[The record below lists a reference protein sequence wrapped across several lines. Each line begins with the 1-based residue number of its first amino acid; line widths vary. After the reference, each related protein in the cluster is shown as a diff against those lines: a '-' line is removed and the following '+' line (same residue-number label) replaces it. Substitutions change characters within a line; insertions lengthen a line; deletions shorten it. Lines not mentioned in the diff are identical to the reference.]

1 MKLKLPS
8 KKQENIADEFQA
20 AKKKKRRNKLIIAAI
35 IIIVISLVLVRCYTK
50 SKEMMKNMGSAY
62 ETATVTRDDIS
73 VYLSSSGTVKP
84 LDSYSV
90 TTLSGVE
97 GTVLQA
103 DFEEGDTV
111 KKGDV
116 LYTISTDDL
125 DTKIDSANKT
135 LSRQEKSY
143 QDALENYEK
152 AKKDYSDYTVEAEK
166 SGYVKELNIEAGDQI
181 QAGQTAV
188 ASVYDNSTMKLYI
201 PFNADDVSKKLV
213 GRKASVELS
222 NTGETLTGEVTKVNT
237 YNETLGG
244 SRVVRYV
251 TISVKNPGGIAAGDM
266 AAASIGDI
274 DCNEE
279 GTFSVQEESTIV
291 SDITGEVVKIYVK
304 EGQWIE
310 QGDTVL
316 KIASDTYESQ
326 LSTYEDQIENAKN
339 SVEDAQDNL
348 EEIINNKTDYI
359 ITSPI
364 TGTIIAKN
372 TKAGDTLNANAA
384 TTNSLCTI
392 YDLSAM
398 TFQMMVDEL
407 DVMEVK
413 EDQKVEITADA
424 IPDEVFEG
432 VVTNVSLEST
442 TNGGVTQYPV
452 TVRID
457 NPGSLL
463 PGMNISGEI
472 LVEQKTDVLLIP
484 TDCLMRGNQVYIQ
497 DESVTEADGDIP
509 AGFRAVTVETGISD
523 GTNIEITSGLSEND
537 IIYKTKRESAD
548 LFNQMMTGPVVE
560 TGPADDSRGGP
571 SEGGGPGGGR

>member
-348 EEIINNKTDYI
+348 EEIINNKTDYV

-364 TGTIIAKN
+364 TGTIITKN

-384 TTNSLCTI
+384 TTNALCTI

-424 IPDEVFEG
+424 IPDEMFEG

-497 DESVTEADGDIP
+497 DESVTEADGEIP

-523 GTNIEITSGLSEND
+523 GTNIEIISGLSEND

>member
-20 AKKKKRRNKLIIAAI
+20 VKKKKRRNKLIIAAI

-348 EEIINNKTDYI
+348 EEIINNKTDYV

-364 TGTIIAKN
+364 TGTIITKN

-384 TTNSLCTI
+384 TTNALCTI

-424 IPDEVFEG
+424 IPDEMFEG

-497 DESVTEADGDIP
+497 DESVTEADGEIP

-523 GTNIEITSGLSEND
+523 GTNIEIISGLSEND

>member
-497 DESVTEADGDIP
+497 DESVTEADGEIP

-523 GTNIEITSGLSEND
+523 GTNIEIISGLSEND

-560 TGPADDSRGGP
+560 TGPADDSGGGH

>member
-8 KKQENIADEFQA
+8 KKQENIADEFQT

-152 AKKDYSDYTVEAEK
+152 AKKDYSDYTVEAGK
-166 SGYVKELNIEAGDQI
+166 SGYVKELNIEAGDKI
-181 QAGQTAV
+181 QAGQTIV

-201 PFNADDVSKKLV
+201 PFNADDVNKKLV

-222 NTGETLTGEVTKVNT
+222 NTGENLTGEVTKVNT
-237 YNETLGG
+237 YDETLGG

-251 TISVKNPGGIAAGDM
+251 TISVKNPGGIAAGDL
-266 AAASIGDI
+266 ATASIGDL

-291 SDITGEVVKIYVK
+291 SDITGEAVKLYVK

-310 QGDTVL
+310 EGAVIL

-348 EEIINNKTDYI
+348 QEIINNKTDYV

-364 TGTIIAKN
+364 TGTIITKN
-372 TKAGDTLNANAA
+372 TKAGDTLNANAVTA
-384 TTNSLCTI
+384 NSLCTI

-424 IPDEVFEG
+424 IPDEMFEG

-497 DESVTEADGDIP
+497 DESVTEADADIP

-523 GTNIEITSGLSEND
+523 GTNIEIISGLSEND

-560 TGPADDSRGGP
+560 TGPADDSGGGH
-571 SEGGGPGGGR
+571 SEGGGSGGGR

>member
-497 DESVTEADGDIP
+497 DESVTEADGEIP

-523 GTNIEITSGLSEND
+523 GTNIEIISGLSEND

>member
-222 NTGETLTGEVTKVNT
+222 NTGETLTGEVIKVNT

-424 IPDEVFEG
+424 IPAEVFEG

-497 DESVTEADGDIP
+497 DESVTEADGEIP

-523 GTNIEITSGLSEND
+523 GTNIEIISGLSEND

-560 TGPADDSRGGP
+560 TGPADDSGGGH

>member
-222 NTGETLTGEVTKVNT
+222 NTGETLTGEVIKVNT

-364 TGTIIAKN
+364 TGTIITKN

-384 TTNSLCTI
+384 TTNALCTI

-497 DESVTEADGDIP
+497 DESVTEADGEIP

-560 TGPADDSRGGP
+560 TGPADDSGGGH
-571 SEGGGPGGGR
+571 SEGGGPGGGS

>member
-497 DESVTEADGDIP
+497 DESVTEADGEIP

-523 GTNIEITSGLSEND
+523 GTNIEIISGLSEND

-560 TGPADDSRGGP
+560 TGPADDSGGGP

>member
-97 GTVLQA
+97 GTVLRA

-143 QDALENYEK
+143 RDALENYEK

-222 NTGETLTGEVTKVNT
+222 NTGETLTGEVIKVNT

-348 EEIINNKTDYI
+348 EEIINNKTDYV

-364 TGTIIAKN
+364 TGTIITKN

-384 TTNSLCTI
+384 TTNALCTI

-424 IPDEVFEG
+424 IPDEMFEG

-497 DESVTEADGDIP
+497 DESVTEADGEIP

-523 GTNIEITSGLSEND
+523 GTNIEIISGLSEND